1 MELSEIWTCSCGAE
15 NTGDVFYGT
24 CWKCG
29 VSWAKEPLKIETA
42 EEVNMCV
49 DCRATDGFHTMSCKL
64 HPFCTCPNCKPND
77 AVHKVNCPNAK

>member
-1 MELSEIWTCSCGAE
+1 MELSEIWTCGCGAE

-42 EEVNMCV
+42 EELNMCPE
-49 DCRATDGFHTMSCKL
+49 CKSTDGFHTMN
-64 HPFCTCPNCKPND
+64 CTKAEWPDWYKEQL
-77 AVHKVNCPNAK
+77 KK

>member
-29 VSWAKEPLKIETA
+29 VSWAKEPLKVETA
-42 EEVNMCV
+42 EELNMCPE
-49 DCRATDGFHTMSCKL
+49 CKSTDGFHTISC
-64 HPFCTCPNCKPND
+64 
-77 AVHKVNCPNAK
+77 AKAEWPDWYKKQFRK